1 MAWQFIVLVL
11 VEQTSNQ
18 AMLSGHKSWGIREEN
33 AIVGNDGWSILG
45 LPVLV
50 NTNRWRAPI

>member
-1 MAWQFIVLVL
+1 
-11 VEQTSNQ
+11 
-18 AMLSGHKSWGIREEN
+18 MLSGHKSWGIREEN